1 MILRNATGGVIFAAY
16 RKLFH
21 CNDALE
27 AELHAILEGIKLTI
41 EHSNP
46 IIMVQSDCAVALK
59 AISDDSLDRSAYGHM
74 IQEIKFLLTDR
85 VFVPVKVSRDQN
97 RVADCLAN
105 FGWCEDSTTCC
116 LGQPPPCASDL
127 AVEDCNSVILE

>member
-27 AELHAILEGIKLTI
+27 AELHAIIEGIKLTV
-41 EHSNP
+41 EHSNST
-46 IIMVQSDCAVALK
+46 IMVQSDCDAALK
-59 AISDDSLDRSAYGHM
+59 AISDASLDRSAYGHM
-74 IQEIKFLLTDR
+74 IQEIKFILSDR

-105 FGWCEDSTTCC
+105 FERRGDSTACW
-116 LGQPPPCASDL
+116 LGQAPPCVSDL
-127 AVEDCNSVILE
+127 VAEDCNSVILE